1 MGVRRDGRE
10 AAVQFLFSKDINN
23 DISLDGYDSFFS
35 LCTAKERAKVFAKEL
50 LVGILQNKES
60 IDEKIEAHVDNFQLN
75 RLSAIDRNV
84 LRLAIFEMMHC
95 EDIPPAVCINEAIEI
110 SKRFGTE
117 DSGSFVNG
125 VLDKIKS
132 NLS

>member
-23 DISLDGYDSFFS
+23 DISLDDYDSFFS

-132 NLS
+132 NL

>member
-35 LCTAKERAKVFAKEL
+35 LCTAKEKAKVFAKEL

-60 IDEKIEAHVDNFQLN
+60 IDEKIVAHVDNFQLN

-125 VLDKIKS
+125 VLDKIKR
-132 NLS
+132 NL

>member
-23 DISLDGYDSFFS
+23 DISLDDYDSFFS

-95 EDIPPAVCINEAIEI
+95 EDIPAAVCINEAIEI

-132 NLS
+132 NL

>member
-10 AAVQFLFSKDINN
+10 AAVQFLFSKDINK
-23 DISLDGYDSFFS
+23 DISLDDYDSFFS
-35 LCTAKERAKVFAKEL
+35 LCTAKEKARIFAKEL
-50 LVGILQNKES
+50 LIGILENKDS
-60 IDEKIEAHVDNFQLN
+60 IDEKIETYVDNFRLN

-84 LRLAIFEMMHC
+84 LRLAIFEMLHHN
-95 EDIPPAVCINEAIEI
+95 DIPPAVCINEAIEI

-125 VLDKIKS
+125 VLDKVKS
-132 NLS
+132 NLK

>member
-10 AAVQFLFSKDINN
+10 AAVQFLFSKDINK
-23 DISLDGYDSFFS
+23 DISLDDYDSFFS
-35 LCTAKERAKVFAKEL
+35 LCTAKEKARIFAKEL
-50 LVGILQNKES
+50 LIGILENKDS
-60 IDEKIEAHVDNFQLN
+60 IDEKIETYVDNFRLN

-84 LRLAIFEMMHC
+84 LRLAIFEMLHRN
-95 EDIPPAVCINEAIEI
+95 DIPPAVCINEAIEI

-125 VLDKIKS
+125 VVDKVKS
-132 NLS
+132 NLK

>member
-10 AAVQFLFSKDINN
+10 AAVQFLFSKDINK
-23 DISLDGYDSFFS
+23 DISLDDYDSFFS
-35 LCTAKERAKVFAKEL
+35 LCTAKEKARIFAEEL
-50 LVGILQNKES
+50 LIGILENKDS
-60 IDEKIEAHVDNFQLN
+60 IDEKIETYVDNFRLN

-84 LRLAIFEMMHC
+84 LRLAIFEMLHRN
-95 EDIPPAVCINEAIEI
+95 DIPPAVCINEAIEI

-125 VLDKIKS
+125 VLDKVKS
-132 NLS
+132 NLK

>member
-35 LCTAKERAKVFAKEL
+35 LCTAKEKAKVFAKEL

-132 NLS
+132 NL

>member
-132 NLS
+132 NL

>member
-10 AAVQFLFSKDINN
+10 AAVQFLFSKDINK
-23 DISLDGYDSFFS
+23 DISLDDYDSFFS
-35 LCTAKERAKVFAKEL
+35 LCTAKEKARIFAKEL
-50 LVGILQNKES
+50 LIGILENKDS
-60 IDEKIEAHVDNFQLN
+60 IDEKIETYVDNFRLN

-84 LRLAIFEMMHC
+84 LRLAIFEMLHRN
-95 EDIPPAVCINEAIEI
+95 DIPPAVCINEAIEI

-125 VLDKIKS
+125 VLDKVKS
-132 NLS
+132 NLK

>member
-10 AAVQFLFSKDINN
+10 AAVQFLFSKDINK

-35 LCTAKERAKVFAKEL
+35 LCTAKEKARIFAKEL
-50 LVGILQNKES
+50 LIGILENKDS
-60 IDEKIEAHVDNFQLN
+60 IDEKIETYVDTFRLN

-84 LRLAIFEMMHC
+84 LRLAIFEMLHRN
-95 EDIPPAVCINEAIEI
+95 DIPTAVCINEAIEI

-125 VLDKIKS
+125 VLDKVKS
-132 NLS
+132 TLK

>member
-50 LVGILQNKES
+50 LVGIVKNKES

-132 NLS
+132 NL

>member
-125 VLDKIKS
+125 VLDKIKR
-132 NLS
+132 NL

>member
-10 AAVQFLFSKDINN
+10 AAVQFLFSKDINK
-23 DISLDGYDSFFS
+23 DISLDDYDSFFS
-35 LCTAKERAKVFAKEL
+35 LCTAKEKARIFAKEL
-50 LVGILQNKES
+50 LIGILENKDS
-60 IDEKIEAHVDNFQLN
+60 IDEKIETYVDNFRLN

-84 LRLAIFEMMHC
+84 LRLAIFEMLHRN
-95 EDIPPAVCINEAIEI
+95 DIPPAVCINEAIEI

-125 VLDKIKS
+125 VLDRVKS
-132 NLS
+132 NLK